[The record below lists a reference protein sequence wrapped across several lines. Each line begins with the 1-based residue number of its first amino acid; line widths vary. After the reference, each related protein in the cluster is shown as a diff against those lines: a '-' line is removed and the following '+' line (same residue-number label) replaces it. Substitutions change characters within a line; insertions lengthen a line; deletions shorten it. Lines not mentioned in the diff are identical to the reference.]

1 VTPTR
6 HIDAQLLYF
15 RPDGRELAELT
26 KLVATSQLTI
36 HLDHVFP
43 LEQAKQAH
51 ERLETR
57 HHQGKIVLS
66 M

>member
-1 VTPTR
+1 
-6 HIDAQLLYF
+6 
-15 RPDGRELAELT
+15 LAELT
-26 KLVATSQLTI
+26 KFVDNGQLAVQ
-36 HLDHVFP
+36 LDQVFP
-43 LEQAKQAH
+43 LEKARQAH